1 MRRRTHWGAAAL
13 LCSIF
18 AAAILPTKV
27 GAKQITT
34 EKRNL
39 GDWRLIVSIDRFSN
53 ERTCSL
59 RSRNSRMVYVAN
71 VIGFRLGQD
80 VDIVHAFF
88 RVDDGEPHRWRDQL
102 PELAR
107 LKVAIDGRDM
117 DRPTDDIVWLP
128 APLLQ
133 DARQVAIQG
142 RPGKRARKFRLNGF
156 ADLKE
161 VAVGL
166 GCAAEARF
174 VR

>member
-1 MRRRTHWGAAAL
+1 M
-13 LCSIF
+13 
-18 AAAILPTKV
+18 LPTKV
-27 GAKQITT
+27 GAKQTIT

-59 RSRNSRMVYVAN
+59 RSRNGRMVYVAN
-71 VIGFRLGQD
+71 AIGFRLGQD

-88 RVDDGEPHRWRDQL
+88 RVDEGEPHRWRDQL

-128 APLLQ
+128 VPLLQ
-133 DARQVAIQG
+133 NARQVAIQG
-142 RPGKRARKFRLNGF
+142 RPGKRARKFRLNDFVG
-156 ADLKE
+156 LKE
-161 VAVGL
+161 AADRA
-166 GCAAEARF
+166 GCVAEARF
-174 VR
+174 AR